1 MIATLINS
9 LTVIIGSMFGLLFH
23 KRISE
28 SYKKIVF
35 TATGLIAVVLGLKMS
50 FEGTKIIYLAFSL
63 ILGGILGE
71 WWDIEGWILKFGNLL
86 RNTFAKKES
95 DKDFAYGFLDA
106 SVIFCVGAMTLV
118 GAFKAGAEGDYTLLL
133 TKSIMDGFM
142 AMMLSSALGPGVAF
156 SAITILI
163 YEGGLTLTSIW
174 LKPFVNDLVLSEL
187 TGIGGILV
195 IMVGINLIGIAELKT
210 ANFIPALI
218 LILIFVA
225 LNPYLAFLPM

>member
-9 LTVIIGSMFGLLFH
+9 LTVIIGSMFGLFFH

-28 SYKKIVF
+28 SYKKTVF

-50 FEGTKIIYLAFSL
+50 FEGTKIIYLTFSL

-71 WWDIEGWILKFGNLL
+71 WWDIEGWILKFGNFL

-133 TKSIMDGFM
+133 TKSIMDGFV

-174 LKPFVNDLVLSEL
+174 LKPLVNDLVLSEL

-195 IMVGINLIGIAELKT
+195 VMVGINLLGVAELKT

-218 LILIFVA
+218 LILVFVA